1 MTPSPG
7 TKTKIM
13 EIREITYKGEMVG
26 RPEVRVEHTDGTYTS
41 TVPLR
46 LPSSAAKGTY
56 RVKTMV
62 ESQVAKDTRETTF
75 TVQ

>member
-1 MTPSPG
+1 
-7 TKTKIM
+7 
-13 EIREITYKGEMVG
+13 MVG
-26 RPEVRVEHTDGTYTS
+26 KPEVRVEHSDGTYTS

-56 RVKTMV
+56 RVKTVV